1 MSNAINPVDYS
12 AFQRYLEQASGIV
25 LGDNKHYL
33 VNSRLNRILKENK
46 LNQLG
51 ELVKIL
57 ETGRDRRLQT
67 EVVDAMTTNE
77 TSWFRDSHPYRILQ
91 DVLLPEISKTRRTP
105 VRIWSA
111 ACSSGQEPYSISMV
125 IQDYQRTH
133 PGALGSNIQIIATD
147 ISSTIIAHAKEARY
161 DKIAIGRGLAED
173 FKSRYF
179 QKAGD
184 QWEVIEPIRKR
195 IQFRQIN
202 LMQSYALLG
211 RFDIIFCRNVL
222 IYFSGEAKQDI
233 LERMTGSLNQGGHL
247 VLGGS
252 ESPGNAGRHYSMER
266 HGGGM
271 VYKLKS

>member
-1 MSNAINPVDYS
+1 MSNAIKPADYS
-12 AFQRYLEQASGIV
+12 AFQRYLEHASGIV

-33 VNSRLNRILKENK
+33 VTSRLNRILKEHK
-46 LNQLG
+46 IDRLG
-51 ELVKIL
+51 ELVKVL
-57 ETGRDRRLQT
+57 ETGRNRNLQT

-91 DVLLPEISKTRRTP
+91 EALLPDFSKARRTP
-105 VRIWSA
+105 IRIWSA

-125 IQDYQRTH
+125 IDDFQRKN

-147 ISSTIIAHAKEARY
+147 ISSSILAKAKAARY
-161 DKIAIGRGLAED
+161 DNIAIGRGLAED

-179 QKAGD
+179 RKDGD
-184 QWEVIEPIRKR
+184 QWEVIEPIRNR
-195 IQFRQIN
+195 VQFRQIN

-233 LERMTGSLNQGGHL
+233 LERMTSAINQCGYL
-247 VLGGS
+247 FLGGS
-252 ESPGNAGRHYSMER
+252 ESPGNAGRHYDMER

-271 VYKLKS
+271 VYKRKS

>member
-1 MSNAINPVDYS
+1 
-12 AFQRYLEQASGIV
+12 
-25 LGDNKHYL
+25 
-33 VNSRLNRILKENK
+33 
-46 LNQLG
+46 
-51 ELVKIL
+51 
-57 ETGRDRRLQT
+57 
-67 EVVDAMTTNE
+67 
-77 TSWFRDSHPYRILQ
+77 
-91 DVLLPEISKTRRTP
+91 
-105 VRIWSA
+105 
-111 ACSSGQEPYSISMV
+111 EPYSISMV

-133 PGALGSNIQIIATD
+133 PGSLGSNIQIIATD
-147 ISSTIIAHAKEARY
+147 ISSSILAHAKEARY

-173 FKSRYF
+173 FKTRYF
-179 QKAGD
+179 QKAGE

-202 LMQSYALLG
+202 LMQSYALMG

-233 LERMTGSLNQGGHL
+233 LERMTGSLNQNGHL

>member
-1 MSNAINPVDYS
+1 MPNSINPVDYS

-33 VNSRLNRILKENK
+33 VNSRLNRILKQYK
-46 LNQLG
+46 LEQLG

-57 ETGRDRRLQT
+57 EAGRDRKLQT

-91 DVLLPEISKTRRTP
+91 EVLLPAFSKTRRTP
-105 VRIWSA
+105 IKIWSA

-147 ISSTIIAHAKEARY
+147 ISSTVLEQAKQARY

-173 FKSRYF
+173 FKTRYF
-179 QKAGD
+179 QKTGD
-184 QWEVIEPIRKR
+184 QWEVTETIRKR
-195 IQFRQIN
+195 VQFRQLN

-222 IYFSGEAKQDI
+222 IYFSSEAKQDI
-233 LERMTGSLNQGGHL
+233 LERMTGGLNQGGYL

-252 ESPGNAGRHYSMER
+252 ESPGNAGRHYAMER

-271 VYKLKS
+271 VYRLNP